1 MLVFLFVFG
10 CLLCVFGLISMI
22 ANLPTGDPNMPL
34 KEAFSELFDN
44 DKFIISVFCTV
55 LGYLI
60 VFFLMYCISSAY

>member
-1 MLVFLFVFG
+1 MFLFFAILGILLAAFGSIAVF
-10 CLLCVFGLISMI
+10 M
-22 ANLPTGDPNMPL
+22 NLPVTPPGMPL